1 MKKSNIA
8 GIAVAWFRAD
18 EWHELKTLCP
28 DLQNTYEEWLRNAEA
43 GIDALGPL
51 ENPVEKVILTID
63 QLRDWKRATG
73 RKIDSKVRAQLA
85 IMDLQKR
92 SATRH

>member
-43 GIDALGPL
+43 GIDALGPVK
-51 ENPVEKVILTID
+51 NQVEKVILTTD
-63 QLRDWKRATG
+63 QLRNWKRATG
-73 RKIDSKVRAQLA
+73 RKIDSKVRARLA
-85 IMDLQKR
+85 TIALQKR
-92 SATRH
+92 HGTRH